1 MTNLA
6 LFSLWLTR
14 PLYLQIPTRFYFGND
29 LRQISSSSEKL
40 CSSYTLLW
48 SLVLLLQT
56 WRGAHITESCP
67 IFSNISIISKN
78 MYQPYQKAL
87 PWLLPLSASSLLSLL
102 YLGPGHFWA
111 WWWVRAGQKR
121 KKPCDLAPSWSTCY
135 PRARV
140 KWWNKSQLPDPGTP

>member
-14 PLYLQIPTRFYFGND
+14 PLNLQIPTRFYFGND
-29 LRQISSSSEKL
+29 LRPISSSSEKL

-48 SLVLLLQT
+48 SLVLLFQT
-56 WRGAHITESCP
+56 WRGVHITESCP

-78 MYQPYQKAL
+78 MYQPYQQAL
-87 PWLLPLSASSLLSLL
+87 PWLLPLSASSLVSLL
-102 YLGPGHFWA
+102 YLGPFLSLM
-111 WWWVRAGQKR
+111 VRAGQKG
-121 KKPCDLAPSWSTCY
+121 KKPCDLAPSRSTRY
-135 PRARV
+135 PRAWV